1 MQLTRSSAIRI
12 IIAEANELNCQLVQS
27 AFRSRASRVEVVATA
42 VAYDGL
48 VGLLHEH
55 KPDIIIVSVRLQE
68 GPLEGY
74 HVLRD
79 LHLLHLNTR
88 AIMLLD
94 SRERE
99 LVVDA
104 FRCGAHGIVFRD
116 EPLETLG
123 KCVHAVYQGQ
133 VWANSLHLTYVLEAL
148 TQTMPVKLQ
157 DARGTDLLSRRQEDV
172 VRLVSEGMTNRE
184 ISQQLGLS
192 EHTVRNYLF
201 RVFDKLG
208 VSTRVE
214 LVLYCMQ
221 NKQRGFATD
230 HREAALGPVITSR
243 SSIASGGLKRQSGD

>member
-1 MQLTRSSAIRI
+1 MQLTRSSAIRL

-27 AFRSRASRVEVVATA
+27 AFRSRNSRVDVVATA
-42 VAYDGL
+42 VAYEGL
-48 VGLLHEH
+48 FELLHEH
-55 KPDIIIVSVRLQE
+55 KPDIVIVSVRLQE

-74 HVLRD
+74 RVLRD
-79 LHLLHLNTR
+79 LHLLRLNTR

-123 KCVHAVYQGQ
+123 KCVQAVYQGQ
-133 VWANSLHLTYVLEAL
+133 VWANSLHLSYVLEAL

-157 DARGTDLLSRRQEDV
+157 DARGADLLSKRQEDV

-214 LVLYCMQ
+214 LVLYCLQ
-221 NKQRGFATD
+221 NKQRSFPMDNG
-230 HREAALGPVITSR
+230 EASFGAVILSR
-243 SSIASGGLKRQSGD
+243 NNIAIGSSKRQSGD